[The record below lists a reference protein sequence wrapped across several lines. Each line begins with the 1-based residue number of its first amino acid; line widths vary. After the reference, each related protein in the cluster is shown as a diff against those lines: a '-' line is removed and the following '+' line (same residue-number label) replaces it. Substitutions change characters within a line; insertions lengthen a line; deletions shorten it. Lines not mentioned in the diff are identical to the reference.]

1 MKKLFLSLLLLLL
14 LQGCTD
20 AAEET
25 GSPVSN
31 GYSTTFAGP
40 GGPGGSSNPG
50 TGSSNNPGGSG
61 QAGVITAGEWSD
73 LRNWGFWLDV
83 LNRPAWTALPAQWQ
97 LYSTTRY
104 TLTLTDAAGQPLA
117 GARVSVGLNPATTGV
132 TAAVTDHL
140 GRAELFPTLFQPSA
154 GITALP
160 VQVSYRGRTFTPA
173 PIAATE
179 HQATRVIAASPVV
192 ATPVDIMFVVDATG
206 SMGDEINYLK
216 TELRDVVT
224 RAEAQVP
231 AADLRL
237 ASVFYR
243 DKGDEY
249 VTRALPFTQNV
260 NQLLSFVQ
268 AQGPGGGGDFPEAM
282 DEALSVALQQQ
293 WSTEARCRLLFLVLD
308 APPHDE
314 ARARIQEL
322 TRTAARQGIR
332 LIPITAS
339 GIDTST
345 EFLMRTLALST
356 GGTYVFITNHSGI
369 GNSHLE
375 ASVGDYQVEYLN
387 NLLVRLIAEYSK
399 S

>member
-1 MKKLFLSLLLLLL
+1 MKKLLLSFLLLPL
-14 LQGCTD
+14 LQGCADADDSSGSSSSGYSLTD
-20 AAEET
+20 AGPSGRV
-25 GSPVSN
+25 GS
-31 GYSTTFAGP
+31 
-40 GGPGGSSNPG
+40 GGS
-50 TGSSNNPGGSG
+50 GSSNNPSGSS
-61 QAGVITAGEWSD
+61 QAGVITAGEWND

-83 LNRPAWTALPAQWQ
+83 LKRPTWTALPAQWQ
-97 LYSTTRY
+97 LYSTERY
-104 TLTLTDAAGQPLA
+104 TLTLTNTAGQPLA
-117 GARVSVGLNPATTGV
+117 GARVTIGANPASTGV
-132 TAAVTDHL
+132 TAGVTDRL
-140 GRAELFPTLFQPSA
+140 GRVELFPTLFQAAAAS
-154 GITALP
+154 TSLP
-160 VQVSYRGRTFTPA
+160 VQVNYHGQVFTPA
-173 PIAATE
+173 PVPATE
-179 HQATRVIAASPVV
+179 HQATRVVAASPTVS
-192 ATPVDIMFVVDATG
+192 TPVDIMFVVDATG

-260 NQLLSFVQ
+260 NQLLTFVQ
-268 AQGPGGGGDFPEAM
+268 AQGPGGGGDFPEAV

-314 ARARIQEL
+314 DRTRIQEL

-369 GNSHLE
+369 GNTHLE

-387 NLLVRLIAEYSK
+387 NLLVRLITEYSK

>member
-1 MKKLFLSLLLLLL
+1 MLKR
-14 LQGCTD
+14 
-20 AAEET
+20 
-25 GSPVSN
+25 
-31 GYSTTFAGP
+31 P
-40 GGPGGSSNPG
+40 G
-50 TGSSNNPGGSG
+50 
-61 QAGVITAGEWSD
+61 
-73 LRNWGFWLDV
+73 
-83 LNRPAWTALPAQWQ
+83 WTELPAQWQ
-97 LYSTTRY
+97 LYSAERY
-104 TLTLTDAAGQPLA
+104 TLTFTDAAGQPLA
-117 GARVSVGLNPATTGV
+117 GARVTVGPNPASTGV
-132 TAAVTDHL
+132 TASITDRL
-140 GRAELFPTLFQPSA
+140 GRVELFPTLFQPVSSSA
-154 GITALP
+154 ALP
-160 VQVSYRGRTFTPA
+160 IQVSYQGRTYTPA
-173 PIAATE
+173 PVPATE
-179 HQATRVIAASPVV
+179 RQATRVVAATPTV

-260 NQLLSFVQ
+260 NQLLTFVQ
-268 AQGPGGGGDFPEAM
+268 AQGPGGGGDFPEAV
-282 DEALSVALQQQ
+282 DEALNVALQQK

-314 ARARIQEL
+314 ARTRIQEL
-322 TRTAARQGIR
+322 TRAAARQGIQ

-345 EFLMRTLALST
+345 EFVMRTLALST

-369 GNSHLE
+369 GNTHLE

-387 NLLVRLIAEYSK
+387 NLLVRLITEYSK